1 MLVKDPTTGQMRI
14 DKSTL
19 PPVKYLDTGKV
30 KIGCAIA
37 AKPMPLSC
45 DAEQIQGALLGIP
58 SRMFS
63 TLPYLTYY
71 AVVITIITAF
81 LLVSCK

>member
-1 MLVKDPTTGQMRI
+1 MLVKDPVTGEIRI
-14 DKSTL
+14 DK
-19 PPVKYLDTGKV
+19 PPVPVKYFETGKV

-37 AKPMPLSC
+37 PKPPAMSA

-71 AVVITIITAF
+71 AIVLTLIAAF

>member
-1 MLVKDPTTGQMRI
+1 MLVKDPVTGEIRI
-14 DKSTL
+14 EK
-19 PPVKYLDTGKV
+19 PPVPVKYFETGKV

-63 TLPYLTYY
+63 TRPYLTYY

>member
-1 MLVKDPTTGQMRI
+1 MLVKDPVTGEIRI
-14 DKSTL
+14 EK
-19 PPVKYLDTGKV
+19 PPVPVKYFETGKV

-37 AKPMPLSC
+37 PKPPAMSA

-63 TLPYLTYY
+63 TRPYLTYY

>member
-1 MLVKDPTTGQMRI
+1 MLVKDPITGEIRI
-14 DKSTL
+14 EK
-19 PPVKYLDTGKV
+19 PPMPVKYFETGKV

-37 AKPMPLSC
+37 PKPPAMSA

-71 AVVITIITAF
+71 AAVLTLIAAF

>member
-1 MLVKDPTTGQMRI
+1 MLVKDPVTGEIRI
-14 DKSTL
+14 EK
-19 PPVKYLDTGKV
+19 PPVPVKYFETGKV

-37 AKPMPLSC
+37 PKPPAMSA